1 MHSIHK
7 IPWEMKDG
15 SDLKTHSHFD
25 LDRSKPNRLESVLG
39 NIVWIN
45 LFGSRTDFSLRCSV
59 CKLNVH
65 RVSIII
71 DCCYCSVSRCSF
83 HLVAPHG
90 CFKNI

>member
-45 LFGSRTDFSLRCSV
+45 LFGNLELISV
-59 CKLNVH
+59 C
-65 RVSIII
+65 
-71 DCCYCSVSRCSF
+71 
-83 HLVAPHG
+83 VAP
-90 CFKNI
+90 FAN